1 MTIKDIA
8 CKLEEWAPL
17 AYQESYDNC
26 GLLVGDQN
34 QEVSSVLIT
43 LDATEGVLD
52 EAIKTGCNLIIAH
65 HPLIFGC
72 ITKVTP
78 DHWVGRCIA
87 KAIKHDICIY
97 AIHTNLD
104 NVISG
109 VNWKIAEKLGLQDI
123 EILLPK
129 TDSLTK
135 LVTFVPTKDVN
146 KLTEALYTAG
156 AGFVGN
162 YDKCN
167 FQVEGIGNFRPLEN
181 SNPTI
186 GSQGKEESVKETRLE
201 ILVPSH
207 LQSSIIHALKESHP
221 YEEVAYYLTPLN
233 NGNQEVGSGIVGNL
247 PEAVDSLIFL
257 KELKSNMNLQ
267 LIRNTLPVKKKV
279 QRIAVCGGSG
289 SFLLTLAIKQQ
300 ADVFVTADFKY
311 HDFFEADNKLM
322 IADIGHYE
330 SEVFTKELIYDYLS
344 QKFANIAFRLSEVVT
359 NPIIYT

>member
-17 AYQESYDNC
+17 AYQENYDNC
-26 GLLVGDQN
+26 GILVGDQN

-43 LDATEGVLD
+43 LDITEEVLC
-52 EAIKTGCNLIIAH
+52 EAIKTGCNLIVAH
-65 HPLIFGC
+65 HPLIFGG
-72 ITKVTP
+72 ITQVTP

-109 VNWKIAEKLGLQDI
+109 VNSKIAAKIGLQGI

-129 TDSLTK
+129 PDSLTK
-135 LVTFVPTKDVN
+135 LVTFVPSENINNVA
-146 KLTEALYTAG
+146 EAMYTAG
-156 AGFVGN
+156 AGAIGK
-162 YDKCN
+162 YDRCN

-181 SNPTI
+181 SNPSI
-186 GSQGKEESVKETRLE
+186 GTQGEETSVKEMRLE
-201 ILVPSH
+201 ILVPNH
-207 LQSSIIHALKESHP
+207 LQSSVIISLKESHP
-221 YEEVAYYLTPLN
+221 YEEVAYYLSPLN
-233 NGNQEVGSGIVGNL
+233 NNDQEIGSGIIGNL
-247 PEAVDSLIFL
+247 SKEMDSLAFL
-257 KELKSNMNLQ
+257 KELKNCMNLE
-267 LIRNTLPVKKKV
+267 LIRNTQPVKKNVLK
-279 QRIAVCGGSG
+279 IAVCGGAG
-289 SFLLTLAIKQQ
+289 SFLLNQAIKQQ
-300 ADVFVTADFKY
+300 SDVFITADFKY
-311 HDFFEADNKLM
+311 HDFFEANNKLM

-344 QKFANIAFRLSEVVT
+344 QKFANIAFRLSKVIT